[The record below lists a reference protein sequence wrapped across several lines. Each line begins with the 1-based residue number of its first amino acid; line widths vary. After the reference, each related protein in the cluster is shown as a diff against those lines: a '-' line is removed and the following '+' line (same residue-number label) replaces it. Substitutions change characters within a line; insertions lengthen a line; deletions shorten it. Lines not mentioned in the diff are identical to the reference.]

1 MFQGMKKNKF
11 SNNVRS
17 KYADQCKKNVIQL
30 ANPGKAYS
38 ITAQESRQGEGKLH
52 THMLSFHHT
61 EHPGMQV
68 KGSGEIKM
76 ISLNQ
81 TVFNLTRKIKKKQCR
96 LWKICRYKPH
106 KSKEY

>member
-1 MFQGMKKNKF
+1 MYHMFQGMKKINSAKM
-11 SNNVRS
+11 S
-17 KYADQCKKNVIQL
+17 DQI

-81 TVFNLTRKIKKKQCR
+81 TVFNLTRKKKKQCR